1 MKYDLMFFIT
11 SISLGAGLA
20 MDAFSVSLANG
31 LNEPQMKKTRMCT
44 IAGVFALFQ
53 FAMPMFGWICVHTVM
68 QYFEAFGKAIPWIAL
83 ALLSFIGGKMLI
95 EGIQSKETEGEKPAV
110 GFAALILQGIAT
122 SIDALSVGFTIADY
136 DLLGAFIC
144 CLLIAVVTFF
154 ICTCGLLIGRKFGTK
169 LSNKASILGGVILI
183 AIGIEIFITGI
194 L

>member
-1 MKYDLMFFIT
+1 MNYDLIFFLT

-31 LNEPQMKKTRMCT
+31 LNEPKMKKGRMSL
-44 IAGVFALFQ
+44 IAGVFAFFQ

-83 ALLSFIGGKMLI
+83 GFLSFIGGKMLI
-95 EGIQSKETEGEKPAV
+95 EGLKCDSGECERTSV
-110 GFAALILQGIAT
+110 GFAALTVQGIAT

-194 L
+194 I